1 MGLPIIGKA
10 HFAAPRLLSHAPVL
24 TREGLAKEC
33 RSWFLSGKFSLQT
46 MRAQGASVDDLI
58 LEEFRVV
65 AVEPKPPLKSRVVSS
80 VYRVRRRIAT
90 GLAVV
95 LAVFF
100 GFHVMFGHNGLNAY
114 EAKRAEDRSL
124 QKQIESLKQ
133 ENDRLKGHVDRL
145 KSDPDAIEHEAREK
159 LHYAR
164 PDEVIWTMNDAAHP
178 ADSPTNDASPSVQAK
193 R

>member
-1 MGLPIIGKA
+1 MNP
-10 HFAAPRLLSHAPVL
+10 
-24 TREGLAKEC
+24 
-33 RSWFLSGKFSLQT
+33 
-46 MRAQGASVDDLI
+46 
-58 LEEFRVV
+58 LEQQQS
-65 AVEPKPPLKSRVVSS
+65 LKSRVVSS

-114 EAKRAEDRSL
+114 QAQRMEDRTLQRQIDSL
-124 QKQIESLKQ
+124 QQ
-133 ENDRLKGHVDRL
+133 ENDRLKEHVDHL
-145 KSDPDAIEHEAREK
+145 SNDPDAIEHAAREK

-164 PDEVIWTMNDAAHP
+164 PDEVIWTLNERP
-178 ADSPTNDASPSVQAK
+178 AESGSSASDVPQSVQAK